1 MRAEFGDVRAVVQ
14 SDFGRRI
21 IRVLGSRIVDIFG
34 PARRRDAN
42 RTGILQ
48 DVVKLAQSVRQG
60 IQRACQAPGG
70 LATQDDTTKFI
81 GALTIVLSIGWS
93 IMKALIAK
101 RAKVAAVA
109 SPVGHATRMFP
120 LLLCTVHYCPVK
132 LLLTTRSAL

>member
-1 MRAEFGDVRAVVQ
+1 MSWLIGLILGCDSVIMAV
-14 SDFGRRI
+14 
-21 IRVLGSRIVDIFG
+21 IRHFMSILG
-34 PARRRDAN
+34 
-42 RTGILQ
+42 TGILT
-48 DVVKLAQSVRQG
+48 
-60 IQRACQAPGG
+60 GG